1 MASWS
6 ETAKAKNIRYFL
18 ISFVDLFGT
27 MRAKIVPASAI
38 DDVAAAGAGFAGFAT
53 WFDMT
58 PADPDVLV
66 MPEIDT
72 LIQLPWK
79 PEVAWVTGDLIMGG
93 EPVEQNPRQVLK
105 RVLAQP
111 GRQRPRFKDRR
122 RVRIFPD
129 HARRRRDLR
138 RRRSAKQALLRPA
151 GADAPLRCRQ
161 RKSATPW

>member
-1 MASWS
+1 MGSWS

-66 MPEIDT
+66 MPELDT

-105 RVLAQP
+105 RVLAHRDAAGLDLKTGVECEYFLISPDGTAISDLADQQI
-111 GRQRPRFKDRR
+111 GRAH
-122 RVRIFPD
+122 V
-129 HARRRRDLR
+129 
-138 RRRSAKQALLRPA
+138 
-151 GADAPLRCRQ
+151 
-161 RKSATPW
+161 